1 LSLDLHSTAFVAAVV
16 VLTGLVSIKTGL
28 PFAVL
33 ETLAGVLLGSFLGLT
48 LEPWLDFL
56 GTMGGLALTF
66 LAGAEISLK
75 LLGLSARQSIILGA
89 VGFISTLLGEMVFLS
104 IFTGWSFLARM
115 TASLALTATAVV
127 VVYTLLLMFGL
138 LEVAECKMIVA
149 ATFVTD
155 FLALSSINLV
165 FHEFNLYTLAFVA
178 IVVLIMV
185 GLPRM
190 MDYLVKRYG
199 HRAVEM
205 ELRFIFAILLAVSF
219 LADLAKLQAVYGAFI
234 LGLVFANTI
243 SSYADVVPKLRS
255 VTFSLLSPAFFI
267 KACLLVSLPAVVQS
281 LGLILSLLG
290 IKLLSKFLGL
300 YHLNKRWSP
309 GAPLFATL
317 LLSTGL
323 TVGTITV
330 QLGRDL
336 GVLDLNQFSVV
347 LITIIL
353 GAIIP
358 AALAKSSWVR
368 ADLEN
373 ISAAG
378 TQIRN
383 I

>member
-1 LSLDLHSTAFVAAVV
+1 M
-16 VLTGLVSIKTGL
+16 LTGLISIKTGI

-33 ETLAGVLLGSFLGLT
+33 ETLAGILLGSFFGLT

-66 LAGAEISLK
+66 LAGAEIDLK
-75 LLGLSARQSIILGA
+75 LLGLSGRQSMILGA
-89 VGFISTLLGEMVFLS
+89 VGFLSTLFGEMIFLS

-127 VVYTLLLMFGL
+127 VVYTLLLEFGL
-138 LEVAECKMIVA
+138 LETAECKMIVA

-155 FLALSSINLV
+155 FLALSTINLLY
-165 FHEFNLYTLAFVA
+165 HEFNLYTLAFVG
-178 IVVLIMV
+178 VVVFMIL
-185 GLPRM
+185 GLPRI
-190 MDYLVKRYG
+190 MDYLLKRYG
-199 HRAVEM
+199 WRAAEI
-205 ELRFIFAILLAVSF
+205 ELRFIFAILLGVSF
-219 LADLAKLQAVYGAFI
+219 LADIAKLQAVYGAFI

-243 SSYADVVPKLRS
+243 SSYGDVIPKLRS

-267 KACLLVSLPAVVQS
+267 KAGLLVSLPAVIQS
-281 LGLILSLLG
+281 LSLILSLLG
-290 IKLLSKFLGL
+290 IKLLTKFLGL
-300 YHLNKRWSP
+300 YYINKRWIP

-323 TVGTITV
+323 TVGVITV

-336 GVLDLNQFSVV
+336 GILDQSQFSVV

-358 AALAKSSWVR
+358 TAMAKSSLVR
-368 ADLEN
+368 ADLKN
-373 ISAAG
+373 ISAPG
-378 TQIRN
+378 IGIR
-383 I
+383 